1 MRLVVALALI
11 AACGSSSEKQ
21 EPQADRPAPDAR
33 ASAIAPPVLPF
44 EVPPPSDKILG
55 LGRTR
60 VYTCVVRASGAVD
73 CWGQLG
79 VGRPE
84 PKPRRIPG
92 VADAIAINNNASC
105 VLRKT
110 GQVACFAR
118 DRIELLTI
126 PKLEDV
132 VALGTGSG
140 FCFVHRDGGVSCTDH
155 GYDSATRVAGMTDL
169 VAVSSGN
176 QYCGTKRDG
185 QVVCTGWKAP
195 APAPLKGLGPVRA
208 FSFVNAGVSNG
219 ACAILE
225 TGALRCFAVARD
237 DDDVLAATN
246 VDAYGQAVEGW
257 DAQLITAPAAISLA
271 EEPDFSTGHSFE
283 LEVISGGKVVRWDRD
298 GTRVIPDLTD
308 AVQLAYGCALRAQ
321 GSVVCWGSNAGGGA
335 GQPTTIG
342 RMRRPP
348 KTVVGAANVA
358 ALALG
363 GSDSWARTIDHHVLH
378 WGSHAEG
385 WATEVPV
392 PAGVGAIRSVAA
404 STYGSAC
411 LLADGG
417 AVWCWTP
424 HAPAFAR
431 RVERGVLSIAA
442 ADRWLFALNSDMSI
456 TTHELDRP
464 FSERHRSEPEVLPPA
479 LPDTTAIYAG
489 GYRRCVMMKQG
500 EVACES
506 KGWTRAPR
514 VTGATDI
521 APGYKSCALR
531 AGSLTCWTY
540 DLDTTTVRSAEP
552 PKANDITAIA
562 SGGHQLCAVRA
573 RGRVTCYHG
582 AGFDPLDVLASGAV
596 DVEVG
601 ALGLEEHRNLDR
613 DGGPYACAV
622 MADRS
627 VTCWGTNV
635 GGALG
640 DGSVRHSAR
649 PLGVQGL
656 D

>member
-1 MRLVVALALI
+1 MRAALALALI
-11 AACGSSSEKQ
+11 AACGSSPEKTV
-21 EPQADRPAPDAR
+21 PATDPPRPGGPAA
-33 ASAIAPPVLPF
+33 AIPPPVLPF
-44 EVPPPSDKILG
+44 EVPPPKDKILG

-92 VADAIAINNNASC
+92 VSDAIAINNNASC
-105 VLRKT
+105 VLRRT

-126 PKLEDV
+126 PKLEEV
-132 VALGTGSG
+132 VALGSGSG
-140 FCFVHRDGGVSCTDH
+140 FCFVHRDGGVSCTDY
-155 GYDSATRVAGMTDL
+155 GYDSAKRVAGMTEA
-169 VAVSSGN
+169 VAVSSGDL
-176 QYCGTKRDG
+176 YCATRRDG
-185 QVVCTGWKAP
+185 QVLCSGTKSP
-195 APAPLKGLGPVRA
+195 APVPLKGLAPVRT
-208 FSFVNAGVSNG
+208 FSFVNSGVSNG
-219 ACAILE
+219 ACAILQSGE
-225 TGALRCFAVARD
+225 LTCFGVVRD
-237 DDDVLAATN
+237 DAVPTIRKTDG
-246 VDAYGQAVEGW
+246 YGQTTDGW
-257 DAQLITAPAAISLA
+257 DAKLLANPTAISLID
-271 EEPDFSTGHSFE
+271 EPDFSTGQSFE

-348 KTVVGAANVA
+348 ATVVGAANVA

-363 GSDSWARTIDHHVLH
+363 GSDSWARTHDHRVLH

-392 PAGVGAIRSVAA
+392 PAGVGTITSIAA

-411 LLADGG
+411 VLADGG

-424 HAPAFAR
+424 HAPTIAR
-431 RVERGVLSIAA
+431 RVERGVLSIAS
-442 ADRWLFALNSDMSI
+442 ADRWLFALKTDMTI
-456 TTHELDRP
+456 ATHELDLP
-464 FSERHRSEPEVLPPA
+464 QSPQDPGKPEILPLAPPDSVA
-479 LPDTTAIYAG
+479 LYVG
-489 GYRRCVMMKQG
+489 GYRRCVRMKQG
-500 EVACES
+500 DVACES
-506 KGWTRAPR
+506 KGWGRAPR
-514 VTGATDI
+514 VTGATDV
-521 APGYKSCALR
+521 APGYTTCALR
-531 AGSLTCWTY
+531 SGSLTCWTY
-540 DLDTTTVRSAEP
+540 DWDSTTAKP
-552 PKANDITAIA
+552 ADAPKANDIVAIG
-562 SGGHQLCAVRA
+562 SGPNQMCAVRA

-582 AGFDPLDVLASGAV
+582 ASFDPLDVLASGAV

-601 ALGLEEHRNLDR
+601 VVDVEANQGLDR
-613 DGGPYACAV
+613 TGGPYACAL
-622 MADRS
+622 MTDRT
-627 VTCWGTNV
+627 VKCWGTNV

-640 DGSVRHSAR
+640 DGSVRRSAR
-649 PLGVQGL
+649 PLGVKGL

>member
-1 MRLVVALALI
+1 MLALI
-11 AACGSSSEKQ
+11 AACGSSSEKKA
-21 EPQADRPAPDAR
+21 PPPDRPATPKLA
-33 ASAIAPPVLPF
+33 AALPPPVLPF
-44 EVPPPSDKILG
+44 EVPPPKDKIIG

-92 VADAIAINNNASC
+92 VSDAVAINNNASC

-140 FCFVHRDGGVSCTDH
+140 FCVVHRDGGVSCTDY
-155 GYDSATRVAGMTDL
+155 GYDAAARVPAL
-169 VAVSSGN
+169 KEIVAVSSGN
-176 QYCGTKRDG
+176 QYCGIKRDG
-185 QVVCTGWKAP
+185 QVVCAGTKSLEP
-195 APAPLKGLGPVRA
+195 EPLKGLEPVRA

-219 ACAILE
+219 ACAILQ
-225 TGALRCFAVARD
+225 TGALRCFGVGRD
-237 DDDVLAATN
+237 DNGDLAAQKS
-246 VDAYGQAVEGW
+246 DEYGQGVDGW
-257 DAQLITAPAAISLA
+257 DAQLLATPTAISLID
-271 EEPDFSTGHSFE
+271 EPDFATGHSFE

-321 GSVVCWGSNAGGGA
+321 GSVVCWGSNDGGGA

-348 KTVVGAANVA
+348 ATVVGAANVA

-363 GSDSWARTIDHHVLH
+363 GSDSWARTVDHHVLH

-392 PAGVGAIRSVAA
+392 PAGIGAIRAIVA

-411 LLADGG
+411 VLADAG

-431 RVERGVLSIAA
+431 RLDGGVLSIAA
-442 ADRWLFALNSDMSI
+442 ADRWLFALNSDLSV

-464 FSERHRSEPEVLPPA
+464 FSERHRDEAEVLPPA
-479 LPDTTAIYAG
+479 PPESTTLYVA
-489 GYRRCVMMKQG
+489 GYRRCVMTKQG
-500 EVACES
+500 EVACTS
-506 KGWTRAPR
+506 KGWVRAPR
-514 VTGATDI
+514 VSGATDV

-531 AGSLTCWTY
+531 AGALTCWTH
-540 DLDTTTVRSAEP
+540 DFDSTTAKPAEA

-562 SGGHQLCAVRA
+562 SGDDQLCAVRA
-573 RGRVTCYHG
+573 RGRVTCFHG
-582 AGFDPLDVLASGAV
+582 GDPLDVLATGAI
-596 DVEVG
+596 DVAVG
-601 ALGLEEHRNLDR
+601 ALGLEENHGLDR
-613 DGGPYACAV
+613 NGGPYACAV

-640 DGSVRHSAR
+640 DGSVRRSAR
-649 PLGVQGL
+649 PVGVAL